1 MHPFGIPAFVSLLV
15 TIASYSQP
23 VDSIP
28 AFPEFRIYL
37 SKDRLRSLQSQNGE
51 KVDLSQGLM
60 LLNQDTV
67 VLKEMHSRGRTTLT
81 FVRKSLSVDLDKSVT
96 ITSSTGSIKIKK
108 FDLLNLVMDRNLWH
122 NRWAF
127 MNLAELGLFPL
138 FNTYCKLWIN
148 DQPQGFYLLVEK
160 PNHYTAHIKS
170 PYMVRRGAKLKI
182 DQEYPHSSSKEEV
195 RQFKERYLSLYKSLN
210 RYQHQE
216 LFAYL
221 QDRLNLTSYFRWL
234 AFNYFV
240 MNGDYSDEV
249 YFYVPPDFG
258 KFEIIPWDYDD
269 LFRREPHEGAHV
281 RQAQLKDRLVFSL
294 EDDLDRKIAADDVLY
309 ARYRVD
315 FKQVLLDRD
324 PESLQRTFDQVLHE
338 LELISNDPTLNA
350 ASRFLDK
357 HPFVLEQAKEDLR
370 VAATFLHNQR
380 IVLLKA
386 LE

>member
-1 MHPFGIPAFVSLLV
+1 MQPLGRPVLVFLFVTTISYGQPADP
-15 TIASYSQP
+15 A
-23 VDSIP
+23 P

-37 SKDRLRSLQSQNGE
+37 SKDRLHSLQSQDGK
-51 KVDLSQGLM
+51 KVDLSQALM
-60 LLNQDTV
+60 RLNQDTV

-81 FVRKSLSVDLDKSVT
+81 FVRKSLSVELDKAVT
-96 ITSSTGSIKIKK
+96 ITSLTGSIKIKR
-108 FDLLNLVMDRNLWH
+108 FDLLNLVMDKNLWH

-148 DQPQGFYLLVEK
+148 DQPQGIYLLVEK
-160 PNHYTAHIKS
+160 PTHYTAHIKS
-170 PYMVRRGAKLKI
+170 PYMVRRGTIQKI

-195 RQFKERYLSLYKSLN
+195 RQFKEQYMSIYKSLN

-216 LFAYL
+216 LL
-221 QDRLNLTSYFRWL
+221 NQLENRLNVTSYFRWL

-249 YFYVPPDFG
+249 YFYVHPDSG

-309 ARYRVD
+309 AHYRTA
-315 FKQVLLDRD
+315 FRQVLLERD
-324 PESLQRTFDQVLHE
+324 PESLHRTFDQVLTE
-338 LELISNDPTLNA
+338 LELISNDPTMNA

-357 HPFVLEQAKEDLR
+357 HPFAMEQVKEDLR

>member
-1 MHPFGIPAFVSLLV
+1 MRQNGIPTFVSLL
-15 TIASYSQP
+15 IAIISYGQSDDP
-23 VDSIP
+23 NP

-37 SKDRLRSLQSQNGE
+37 SKDRVRNLQSQDGK
-51 KVDLSQGLM
+51 KVDLSQVLM

-67 VLKEMHSRGRTTLT
+67 VLKEMHSRGRTTHT
-81 FVRKSLSVDLDKSVT
+81 FVRKSLSVDLEKAVT
-96 ITSSTGSIKIKK
+96 ITSTTGSIKIKK
-108 FDLLNLVMDRNLWH
+108 FDLLNLVMDKHLWH

-127 MNLAELGLFPL
+127 LNLAELGLFPL

-148 DQPQGFYLLVEK
+148 DQPQGIYLLVEK
-160 PNHYTAHIKS
+160 PNHYTARIKS
-170 PYMVRRGAKLKI
+170 PYMIRRGAELKI
-182 DQEYPHSSSKEEV
+182 DQEYLHSSSKEEV
-195 RQFKERYLSLYKSLN
+195 RPFKEQYLSLYKN
-210 RYQHQE
+210 FHRYQHQE

-249 YFYVPPDFG
+249 YFYVHPNSG

-269 LFRREPHEGAHV
+269 LFRREPHEGAYA

-294 EDDLDRKIAADDVLY
+294 EDDLDRKIASDDVLY
-309 ARYRVD
+309 TRYRVD

-324 PESLQRTFDQVLHE
+324 PELLQRTFDQVLHE
-338 LELISNDPTLNA
+338 LELISNDPTMNA

-357 HPFVLEQAKEDLR
+357 HPFVLEQAKVDLR
-370 VAATFLHNQR
+370 VAANFLHNQR